1 MITKESIENLSQRLN
16 IVDIIEN
23 YIEVKKQGS
32 SFVCICPFH
41 ADKNPSMHINPTKG
55 FYHCFACKAGGDAFK
70 FVMDYEKLSFADA
83 VEKVASLSNFTLSYT
98 KEKQENKKEL
108 KSILPSLN
116 AYFKD
121 NLKHHKEILTYLYQR
136 ALNDKDIAKFE
147 LGFAGASEDSIRL
160 LQNQKIPLEDAMSV
174 GALKKDENNEFYASF
189 IWRITFPIYD
199 HKDLLVGFGGRTL
212 NPNAPAKNVNSPQ
225 NILFDKSRIF
235 YAFNIAKENI
245 AKKKEIIVCEGYMD
259 AIAFHKAGFNN
270 AVAVLGTA
278 LTEHHL
284 PLIRRYDA
292 KVILCFDNDEAGL
305 KAATRSAFLLS
316 TNKIDG
322 KVAILQGGKDPA
334 ELVAKNESAKLH
346 NILDEG
352 IELGEFYIRRLIST
366 HSIISALDKQKA
378 LETIQK
384 FTFNLEPLVANS
396 YTSLVS
402 NLLKVDE
409 KFIVLSQNSKKT
421 IQTPLISQNKYN
433 FPKEKIHIAEL
444 ELIAFLKQHPDI
456 CNDFKQISDS
466 VCFKHKILLDKIL
479 EKKGYEDSDI
489 REFENK
495 NIRKNLNYSEF
506 LLGIC
511 KVNLA
516 FLNNVK
522 IKNSTLALKKQLFTL
537 IDKNLNLYFFI
548 MEAAVSYFTP
558 KSEKRK
564 IKKNEHLQCLNLHI
578 SLNED
583 LIKTCKVQGKKI
595 GFKMEFDS
603 QNALENAKKS
613 LKDKQLDMVCL

>member
-41 ADKNPSMHINPTKG
+41 ADKNPSMHINPIKG

-121 NLKHHKEILTYLYQR
+121 NLKHHKEVLTYLYQR

-212 NPNAPAKNVNSPQ
+212 NPNVPAKYVNSPQ

-334 ELVAKNESAKLH
+334 ELVAKNESTKLH

-489 REFENK
+489 REFESK

-522 IKNSTLALKKQLFTL
+522 IKNSTLALKKQLFML
-537 IDKNLNLYFFI
+537 IDKNLNLL
-548 MEAAVSYFTP
+548 
-558 KSEKRK
+558 
-564 IKKNEHLQCLNLHI
+564 IKNLNTEELNNFLKEYLSFLKYEKNEEILQQSFRNLNGI
-578 SLNED
+578 FGNKNFTAYD
-583 LIKTCKVQGKKI
+583 L
-595 GFKMEFDS
+595 GFS
-603 QNALENAKKS
+603 IQNNDEPF
-613 LKDKQLDMVCL
+613 

>member
-83 VEKVASLSNFTLSYT
+83 VEKVANLSNFTLSYT

-121 NLKHHKEILTYLYQR
+121 NLKHHKEVLTYLYQR

-212 NPNAPAKNVNSPQ
+212 NPNVPAKYVNSPQ

-305 KAATRSAFLLS
+305 KAATRSTFLLS

-346 NILDEG
+346 DILDGG

-396 YTSLVS
+396 YTNLVS

-489 REFENK
+489 REFESK

-537 IDKNLNLYFFI
+537 IDKNLNLVIKNLNTEELNNFLKEYLSFL
-548 MEAAVSYFTP
+548 
-558 KSEKRK
+558 KHEKNEEILQQSFRNLSG
-564 IKKNEHLQCLNLHI
+564 IFGKKNFTAC
-578 SLNED
+578 D
-583 LIKTCKVQGKKI
+583 L
-595 GFKMEFDS
+595 GFSTQDNDEPF
-603 QNALENAKKS
+603 
-613 LKDKQLDMVCL
+613 

>member
-16 IVDIIEN
+16 IVDVIEN

-121 NLKHHKEILTYLYQR
+121 NLKHHKEVLTYLYQR

-189 IWRITFPIYD
+189 IWRVTFPIYD

-212 NPNAPAKNVNSPQ
+212 NPNVPAKYVNSPQ

-334 ELVAKNESAKLH
+334 ELVAKNESTKLH
-346 NILDEG
+346 DILDEG

-378 LETIQK
+378 LETIQQ

-489 REFENK
+489 REFESK

-537 IDKNLNLYFFI
+537 ID
-548 MEAAVSYFTP
+548 
-558 KSEKRK
+558 
-564 IKKNEHLQCLNLHI
+564 
-578 SLNED
+578 
-583 LIKTCKVQGKKI
+583 
-595 GFKMEFDS
+595 
-603 QNALENAKKS
+603 
-613 LKDKQLDMVCL
+613 

>member
-41 ADKNPSMHINPTKG
+41 ADKNPSMHINPNKG

-70 FVMDYEKLSFADA
+70 FVMDYEKLSFSDA

-108 KSILPSLN
+108 KSILPILN

-121 NLKHHKEILTYLYQR
+121 NLKHHKEVLTYLYQR

-212 NPNAPAKNVNSPQ
+212 NPNVPAKYVNSPQ

-334 ELVAKNESAKLH
+334 ELVAKNESTKLH

-396 YTSLVS
+396 YTGLVS

-489 REFENK
+489 REFESK

-537 IDKNLNLYFFI
+537 IDKNLNLL
-548 MEAAVSYFTP
+548 
-558 KSEKRK
+558 
-564 IKKNEHLQCLNLHI
+564 IKNLNTEELNNFLKEYLSFLKYEKNEEILQQSFRNLNGI
-578 SLNED
+578 FGNKNFTVYD
-583 LIKTCKVQGKKI
+583 L
-595 GFKMEFDS
+595 GFSAQDNDEPF
-603 QNALENAKKS
+603 
-613 LKDKQLDMVCL
+613 

>member
-41 ADKNPSMHINPTKG
+41 ADKNPSMHINPIKG

-121 NLKHHKEILTYLYQR
+121 NLKHHKEVLTYLYQR

-212 NPNAPAKNVNSPQ
+212 NPNVPAKYVNSPQ

-334 ELVAKNESAKLH
+334 ELVAKNESAKLY
-346 NILDEG
+346 NILDKG

-537 IDKNLNLYFFI
+537 IDK
-548 MEAAVSYFTP
+548 
-558 KSEKRK
+558 
-564 IKKNEHLQCLNLHI
+564 
-578 SLNED
+578 
-583 LIKTCKVQGKKI
+583 
-595 GFKMEFDS
+595 
-603 QNALENAKKS
+603 
-613 LKDKQLDMVCL
+613 

>member
-121 NLKHHKEILTYLYQR
+121 NLKHHKEVLTYLYQR

-160 LQNQKIPLEDAMSV
+160 FHNEKIPLEDAMSV

-212 NPNAPAKNVNSPQ
+212 NPNVAAKYVNSPQ

-245 AKKKEIIVCEGYMD
+245 AKKKEMIVCEGYMD

-334 ELVAKNESAKLH
+334 ELVAKNESTKLY

-378 LETIQK
+378 LETIQQ

-489 REFENK
+489 REFESK

-537 IDKNLNLYFFI
+537 IDKNLNLL
-548 MEAAVSYFTP
+548 
-558 KSEKRK
+558 
-564 IKKNEHLQCLNLHI
+564 IKNLNTEELNNFLKEYLSFLKYEKNEEILQQSFRNLNGI
-578 SLNED
+578 FGNKNFTAYD
-583 LIKTCKVQGKKI
+583 L
-595 GFKMEFDS
+595 GFS
-603 QNALENAKKS
+603 IQNNDEPF
-613 LKDKQLDMVCL
+613 

>member
-121 NLKHHKEILTYLYQR
+121 NLKHHKEVLTYLYQR

-189 IWRITFPIYD
+189 IWRVTFPIYD

-212 NPNAPAKNVNSPQ
+212 NPNVPAKYVNSPQ

-334 ELVAKNESAKLH
+334 ELVAKNESTKLH
-346 NILDEG
+346 DILDEG

-489 REFENK
+489 REFESK

-537 IDKNLNLYFFI
+537 IDKNLNLL
-548 MEAAVSYFTP
+548 
-558 KSEKRK
+558 
-564 IKKNEHLQCLNLHI
+564 IKNLNTEELNNFLKEYLSFLKYEKNEEILQQSFRNLNGI
-578 SLNED
+578 FSNKNFTAYD
-583 LIKTCKVQGKKI
+583 L
-595 GFKMEFDS
+595 GFSAQDNDEPF
-603 QNALENAKKS
+603 
-613 LKDKQLDMVCL
+613 

>member
-41 ADKNPSMHINPTKG
+41 ADKNPSMHINPIKG

-70 FVMDYEKLSFADA
+70 FVMDYEKLSFTDA

-121 NLKHHKEILTYLYQR
+121 NLKHHKEVLTYLYQR

-212 NPNAPAKNVNSPQ
+212 NPNVPAKYVNSPQ

-334 ELVAKNESAKLH
+334 ELVAKNESTKLH

-489 REFENK
+489 REFESK

-537 IDKNLNLYFFI
+537 IDKNLNL
-548 MEAAVSYFTP
+548 
-558 KSEKRK
+558 
-564 IKKNEHLQCLNLHI
+564 
-578 SLNED
+578 
-583 LIKTCKVQGKKI
+583 LIKNLNTEELNN
-595 GFKMEFDS
+595 F
-603 QNALENAKKS
+603 L
-613 LKDKQLDMVCL
+613 

>member
-121 NLKHHKEILTYLYQR
+121 NLKHHKEALTYLYQR

-189 IWRITFPIYD
+189 IWRVTFPIYD

-212 NPNAPAKNVNSPQ
+212 NPNVPAKYVNSPQ

-334 ELVAKNESAKLH
+334 ELVAKNESTKLH

-378 LETIQK
+378 LETIQQ

-489 REFENK
+489 REFESK

-537 IDKNLNLYFFI
+537 IDK
-548 MEAAVSYFTP
+548 
-558 KSEKRK
+558 
-564 IKKNEHLQCLNLHI
+564 
-578 SLNED
+578 
-583 LIKTCKVQGKKI
+583 
-595 GFKMEFDS
+595 
-603 QNALENAKKS
+603 
-613 LKDKQLDMVCL
+613 

>member
-121 NLKHHKEILTYLYQR
+121 NLKHHKEVLTYLYQR

-212 NPNAPAKNVNSPQ
+212 NPNVPAKYVNSPQ

-334 ELVAKNESAKLH
+334 ELVAKNESTKLH

-378 LETIQK
+378 LETIQQ

-409 KFIVLSQNSKKT
+409 KFIVLSQNSKKN

-489 REFENK
+489 REFESK

-537 IDKNLNLYFFI
+537 IDKNLNLL
-548 MEAAVSYFTP
+548 
-558 KSEKRK
+558 
-564 IKKNEHLQCLNLHI
+564 IKNLNTEELNNFLKEYLSFLKYEKNEEILQQSFRNLNGI
-578 SLNED
+578 FGNKNFTAYD
-583 LIKTCKVQGKKI
+583 L
-595 GFKMEFDS
+595 GFS
-603 QNALENAKKS
+603 IQNNDEPF
-613 LKDKQLDMVCL
+613 

>member
-41 ADKNPSMHINPTKG
+41 ADKNPSMHINPIKG

-70 FVMDYEKLSFADA
+70 FVMDYKKLSFADA

-121 NLKHHKEILTYLYQR
+121 NLKHHKEVLTYLYQR

-212 NPNAPAKNVNSPQ
+212 NPNVPAKYVNSPQ

-334 ELVAKNESAKLH
+334 ELVAKNESTKLH

-489 REFENK
+489 REFESK

-537 IDKNLNLYFFI
+537 IDKNLNL
-548 MEAAVSYFTP
+548 
-558 KSEKRK
+558 
-564 IKKNEHLQCLNLHI
+564 
-578 SLNED
+578 
-583 LIKTCKVQGKKI
+583 LIK
-595 GFKMEFDS
+595 
-603 QNALENAKKS
+603 NL
-613 LKDKQLDMVCL
+613 

>member
-41 ADKNPSMHINPTKG
+41 ADKNPSMHINPIKG

-121 NLKHHKEILTYLYQR
+121 NLKHHKEVLTYLYQR

-212 NPNAPAKNVNSPQ
+212 NPNVPAKYVNSPQ

-334 ELVAKNESAKLH
+334 ELVAKNESTKLH

-489 REFENK
+489 REFESK

-537 IDKNLNLYFFI
+537 IDKNLNLL
-548 MEAAVSYFTP
+548 
-558 KSEKRK
+558 
-564 IKKNEHLQCLNLHI
+564 IKNLNTAELNNFLKEYLSFLKYEKNEEILQQSFRNLNGI
-578 SLNED
+578 FGNKNFTAYD
-583 LIKTCKVQGKKI
+583 L
-595 GFKMEFDS
+595 GFS
-603 QNALENAKKS
+603 IQNNDEP
-613 LKDKQLDMVCL
+613 

>member
-121 NLKHHKEILTYLYQR
+121 NLKHHKEVLTYLYQR

-160 LQNQKIPLEDAMSV
+160 LQNQKIPLEDAISV

-212 NPNAPAKNVNSPQ
+212 NPNVPAKYVNSPQ

-334 ELVAKNESAKLH
+334 ELVAKNESTKLH

-489 REFENK
+489 REFESK

-537 IDKNLNLYFFI
+537 IDKNLNLL
-548 MEAAVSYFTP
+548 
-558 KSEKRK
+558 
-564 IKKNEHLQCLNLHI
+564 IKNLNTEELNNFLKEYLSFLKYEKNEEILQQSFRNLNGI
-578 SLNED
+578 FSNKNFTAYD
-583 LIKTCKVQGKKI
+583 L
-595 GFKMEFDS
+595 GFSAQDNDEPF
-603 QNALENAKKS
+603 
-613 LKDKQLDMVCL
+613 

>member
-41 ADKNPSMHINPTKG
+41 ADKNPSMHINPIKG

-121 NLKHHKEILTYLYQR
+121 NLKHHKEVLTYLYQR

-212 NPNAPAKNVNSPQ
+212 NPNVPAKYVNSPQ

-334 ELVAKNESAKLH
+334 ELVAKNESTKLH

-489 REFENK
+489 REFESK

-537 IDKNLNLYFFI
+537 IDKNLNLL
-548 MEAAVSYFTP
+548 
-558 KSEKRK
+558 
-564 IKKNEHLQCLNLHI
+564 IKNLNTEELNNFLKEYLSFLKYEKNEEILQQSFRNLNGI
-578 SLNED
+578 FGNKNFTAYD
-583 LIKTCKVQGKKI
+583 L
-595 GFKMEFDS
+595 GFS
-603 QNALENAKKS
+603 IQNN
-613 LKDKQLDMVCL
+613 D

>member
-70 FVMDYEKLSFADA
+70 FVMDYEKLSFTDA
-83 VEKVASLSNFTLSYT
+83 VEKIANLCNFTLSYT
-98 KEKQENKKEL
+98 KEKNENKKEL
-108 KSILPSLN
+108 RTILPSLN
-116 AYFKD
+116 AYFKS
-121 NLKHHKEILTYLYQR
+121 NLKHHKEALDYLYKR
-136 ALNDKDIAKFE
+136 MLNDQDIAKFE
-147 LGFAGASEDSIRL
+147 LGFAGSSEDSIRL
-160 LQNQKIPLEDAMSV
+160 FHNEKIPLEDAMSV

-212 NPNAPAKNVNSPQ
+212 NPNVAAKYVNSPQ

-245 AKKKEIIVCEGYMD
+245 AKKKEMIVCEGYMD

-334 ELVAKNESAKLH
+334 ELVAKNESTKLY

-378 LETIQK
+378 LETIQQ

-489 REFENK
+489 REFESK

-537 IDKNLNLYFFI
+537 IDKNLN
-548 MEAAVSYFTP
+548 
-558 KSEKRK
+558 
-564 IKKNEHLQCLNLHI
+564 
-578 SLNED
+578 
-583 LIKTCKVQGKKI
+583 
-595 GFKMEFDS
+595 
-603 QNALENAKKS
+603 
-613 LKDKQLDMVCL
+613 

>member
-70 FVMDYEKLSFADA
+70 FVMDYEKLSFTDA

-212 NPNAPAKNVNSPQ
+212 NPNVPAKYVNSPQ

-334 ELVAKNESAKLH
+334 ELVAKNESTKLH

-444 ELIAFLKQHPDI
+444 ELIAFLKQYPDI

-489 REFENK
+489 REFESK

-537 IDKNLNLYFFI
+537 IDKNLNLL
-548 MEAAVSYFTP
+548 
-558 KSEKRK
+558 
-564 IKKNEHLQCLNLHI
+564 IKNLNTAELNNFLKEYLSFLKYEKNEEILQQSFRNLNGI
-578 SLNED
+578 FGNKNFTAYD
-583 LIKTCKVQGKKI
+583 L
-595 GFKMEFDS
+595 GFS
-603 QNALENAKKS
+603 IQNN
-613 LKDKQLDMVCL
+613 DKPF

>member
-121 NLKHHKEILTYLYQR
+121 NLKHHKEVLTYLYQR

-212 NPNAPAKNVNSPQ
+212 NPNVPAKYVNSPQ

-334 ELVAKNESAKLH
+334 ELVAKNESTKLH

-378 LETIQK
+378 LEAIQK

-489 REFENK
+489 REFESK

-537 IDKNLNLYFFI
+537 IDKNLNLL
-548 MEAAVSYFTP
+548 
-558 KSEKRK
+558 
-564 IKKNEHLQCLNLHI
+564 IKNLNTEELNNFLKEYLSFLKYEKNEEILQQSFRNLNGI
-578 SLNED
+578 FGNRNFTAYD
-583 LIKTCKVQGKKI
+583 L
-595 GFKMEFDS
+595 GFS
-603 QNALENAKKS
+603 IQNNDEPF
-613 LKDKQLDMVCL
+613 

>member
-41 ADKNPSMHINPTKG
+41 ADKNPSMHINPIKG

-70 FVMDYEKLSFADA
+70 FVMDYEKLSFTDA

-121 NLKHHKEILTYLYQR
+121 NLKHHKEVLTYLYQR

-212 NPNAPAKNVNSPQ
+212 NPNVPAKYVNSPQ

-334 ELVAKNESAKLH
+334 ELVAKNESTKLH

-466 VCFKHKILLDKIL
+466 ACFKHKILLDKIL

-489 REFENK
+489 REFESK

-537 IDKNLNLYFFI
+537 IDKNLNL
-548 MEAAVSYFTP
+548 
-558 KSEKRK
+558 
-564 IKKNEHLQCLNLHI
+564 
-578 SLNED
+578 
-583 LIKTCKVQGKKI
+583 
-595 GFKMEFDS
+595 
-603 QNALENAKKS
+603 
-613 LKDKQLDMVCL
+613 

>member
-41 ADKNPSMHINPTKG
+41 ADKNPSMHINPIKG

-121 NLKHHKEILTYLYQR
+121 NLKHHKEVLTYLYQR

-212 NPNAPAKNVNSPQ
+212 NPNVPAKYVNSPQ

-334 ELVAKNESAKLH
+334 ELVAKNESTKLH

-489 REFENK
+489 REFESK

-537 IDKNLNLYFFI
+537 IDKNLNLL
-548 MEAAVSYFTP
+548 
-558 KSEKRK
+558 
-564 IKKNEHLQCLNLHI
+564 IKNLNTEELNNFLKEYLSFLKYEKNEEILQQSFRNLNGI
-578 SLNED
+578 
-583 LIKTCKVQGKKI
+583 
-595 GFKMEFDS
+595 F
-603 QNALENAKKS
+603 
-613 LKDKQLDMVCL
+613 

>member
-41 ADKNPSMHINPTKG
+41 ADKNPSMHINPIKG

-121 NLKHHKEILTYLYQR
+121 NLKHHKEVLTYLYQR

-212 NPNAPAKNVNSPQ
+212 NPNVPAKYVNSPQ

-334 ELVAKNESAKLH
+334 ELVAKNESAKLY
-346 NILDEG
+346 NILDKG

-396 YTSLVS
+396 YTNLVS

-537 IDKNLNLYFFI
+537 IDKNLNLL
-548 MEAAVSYFTP
+548 
-558 KSEKRK
+558 
-564 IKKNEHLQCLNLHI
+564 IKNLNTEELNNFLKEYLSFLKYEKNEEILQQSFRNLNGI
-578 SLNED
+578 FGNKNFTAYD
-583 LIKTCKVQGKKI
+583 L
-595 GFKMEFDS
+595 GFS
-603 QNALENAKKS
+603 IQNNDEPF
-613 LKDKQLDMVCL
+613 

>member
-70 FVMDYEKLSFADA
+70 FVMDYEKLSFTDA
-83 VEKVASLSNFTLSYT
+83 VEKIANLCNFTLSYT
-98 KEKQENKKEL
+98 KEKNENKKEL
-108 KSILPSLN
+108 RTILPSLN
-116 AYFKD
+116 AYFKS
-121 NLKHHKEILTYLYQR
+121 NLKHHKEALDYLYKR
-136 ALNDKDIAKFE
+136 MLNDQDIAKFE
-147 LGFAGASEDSIRL
+147 LGFAGSSEDSIRL
-160 LQNQKIPLEDAMSV
+160 FHNEKIPLEDAMSV

-212 NPNAPAKNVNSPQ
+212 NPNVAAKYVNSPQ

-245 AKKKEIIVCEGYMD
+245 AKKKEMIVCEGYMD

-278 LTEHHL
+278 LTENHL

-334 ELVAKNESAKLH
+334 ELVAKNESTKLY

-378 LETIQK
+378 LETIQQ

-489 REFENK
+489 REFESK

-537 IDKNLNLYFFI
+537 IDKNLNL
-548 MEAAVSYFTP
+548 
-558 KSEKRK
+558 
-564 IKKNEHLQCLNLHI
+564 
-578 SLNED
+578 
-583 LIKTCKVQGKKI
+583 LIKNLNT
-595 GFKMEFDS
+595 
-603 QNALENAKKS
+603 
-613 LKDKQLDMVCL
+613 

>member
-41 ADKNPSMHINPTKG
+41 ADKNPSMHINPIKG

-121 NLKHHKEILTYLYQR
+121 NLKHHKEVLTYLYQR

-212 NPNAPAKNVNSPQ
+212 NPNVPAKYVNSPQ

-334 ELVAKNESAKLH
+334 ELVAKNESTKLH

-489 REFENK
+489 REFESK
-495 NIRKNLNYSEF
+495 NILKNLNYSEF

-537 IDKNLNLYFFI
+537 IDKNLNLL
-548 MEAAVSYFTP
+548 
-558 KSEKRK
+558 
-564 IKKNEHLQCLNLHI
+564 IKNLNTEELNNFLKEYLSFLKYEKNEEILQQSFRNLNGI
-578 SLNED
+578 FGNKNFTAYD
-583 LIKTCKVQGKKI
+583 L
-595 GFKMEFDS
+595 GFS
-603 QNALENAKKS
+603 IQNNDEPF
-613 LKDKQLDMVCL
+613 

>member
-121 NLKHHKEILTYLYQR
+121 NLKHHKEVLTYLYQR

-212 NPNAPAKNVNSPQ
+212 NPNVPAKYVNSPQ

-245 AKKKEIIVCEGYMD
+245 AQKKEIIVCEGYMD

-334 ELVAKNESAKLH
+334 ELVAKNESTKLH
-346 NILDEG
+346 DILDEG

-489 REFENK
+489 REFESK

-537 IDKNLNLYFFI
+537 IDKNLNLL
-548 MEAAVSYFTP
+548 
-558 KSEKRK
+558 
-564 IKKNEHLQCLNLHI
+564 IKNLNTAELNNFLKEYLSFLKYEKNEEILQQSFRNLNGI
-578 SLNED
+578 FGNKNFTAYD
-583 LIKTCKVQGKKI
+583 L
-595 GFKMEFDS
+595 GFS
-603 QNALENAKKS
+603 IQNNDEPF
-613 LKDKQLDMVCL
+613 

>member
-41 ADKNPSMHINPTKG
+41 ADKNPSMHINPIKG

-121 NLKHHKEILTYLYQR
+121 NLKHHKEVLTYLYQR

-212 NPNAPAKNVNSPQ
+212 NPNVPAKYVNSPQ

-334 ELVAKNESAKLH
+334 ELVAKNESTKLH
-346 NILDEG
+346 DILDEG

-378 LETIQK
+378 LEAIQK

-489 REFENK
+489 REFESK

-537 IDKNLNLYFFI
+537 IDKNLNLL
-548 MEAAVSYFTP
+548 
-558 KSEKRK
+558 
-564 IKKNEHLQCLNLHI
+564 IKNLNTEELNNFLKEYLSFLKYEKNEEILQQSFRNLNGI
-578 SLNED
+578 FGNKNFTAYD
-583 LIKTCKVQGKKI
+583 L
-595 GFKMEFDS
+595 GFS
-603 QNALENAKKS
+603 IQNNDEPF
-613 LKDKQLDMVCL
+613 

>member
-41 ADKNPSMHINPTKG
+41 ADKNPSMHINPIKG

-121 NLKHHKEILTYLYQR
+121 NLKHHKEVLTYLYQR

-212 NPNAPAKNVNSPQ
+212 NPNVPAKYVNSPQ

-334 ELVAKNESAKLH
+334 ELVAKNESTKLH

-489 REFENK
+489 REFESK

-537 IDKNLNLYFFI
+537 IDKNLNLL
-548 MEAAVSYFTP
+548 
-558 KSEKRK
+558 
-564 IKKNEHLQCLNLHI
+564 IKNLNTAELNNFLKEYLSFLKYEKNEEILQQSFRNLNGI
-578 SLNED
+578 
-583 LIKTCKVQGKKI
+583 
-595 GFKMEFDS
+595 
-603 QNALENAKKS
+603 
-613 LKDKQLDMVCL
+613 

>member
-121 NLKHHKEILTYLYQR
+121 NLKHHKEVLTYLYQR

-212 NPNAPAKNVNSPQ
+212 NPNVPAKYVNSPQ

-334 ELVAKNESAKLH
+334 ELVAKNESTKLH

-378 LETIQK
+378 LEAIQK

-489 REFENK
+489 REFESK

-537 IDKNLNLYFFI
+537 IDKNLNL
-548 MEAAVSYFTP
+548 
-558 KSEKRK
+558 
-564 IKKNEHLQCLNLHI
+564 
-578 SLNED
+578 
-583 LIKTCKVQGKKI
+583 LIKNLNT
-595 GFKMEFDS
+595 EEL
-603 QNALENAKKS
+603 N
-613 LKDKQLDMVCL
+613 

>member
-41 ADKNPSMHINPTKG
+41 ADKNPSMHINPIKG

-121 NLKHHKEILTYLYQR
+121 NLKHHKEVLTYLYQR

-212 NPNAPAKNVNSPQ
+212 NPNVPAKYVNSPQ

-292 KVILCFDNDEAGL
+292 KVILCFDNDETGL

-334 ELVAKNESAKLH
+334 ELVAKNESTKLH

-489 REFENK
+489 REFESK

-537 IDKNLNLYFFI
+537 IDKNLNLL
-548 MEAAVSYFTP
+548 
-558 KSEKRK
+558 
-564 IKKNEHLQCLNLHI
+564 IKNLNTAELNNFLKEYLSFLKYEKNEEILQQSFRNLNGI
-578 SLNED
+578 FGNKNFTAYD
-583 LIKTCKVQGKKI
+583 L
-595 GFKMEFDS
+595 GFS
-603 QNALENAKKS
+603 IQNNDEPF
-613 LKDKQLDMVCL
+613 

>member
-41 ADKNPSMHINPTKG
+41 ADKNPSMHINPIKG

-121 NLKHHKEILTYLYQR
+121 NLKHHKEVLTYLYQR

-212 NPNAPAKNVNSPQ
+212 NPNVPAKYVNSPQ

-334 ELVAKNESAKLH
+334 ELVAKNESTKLH

-384 FTFNLEPLVANS
+384 FTFKLEPLVANS

-489 REFENK
+489 REFESK

-537 IDKNLNLYFFI
+537 IDKNLNLL
-548 MEAAVSYFTP
+548 
-558 KSEKRK
+558 
-564 IKKNEHLQCLNLHI
+564 IKNLNTEELNNFLKEYLSFLKYEKNEEILQQSFRNLNGI
-578 SLNED
+578 FGNKNFTAYD
-583 LIKTCKVQGKKI
+583 L
-595 GFKMEFDS
+595 GFS
-603 QNALENAKKS
+603 IQNNDEPF
-613 LKDKQLDMVCL
+613 

>member
-41 ADKNPSMHINPTKG
+41 ADKNPSMHINPIKG

-121 NLKHHKEILTYLYQR
+121 NLKHHKEVLTYLYQR

-212 NPNAPAKNVNSPQ
+212 NPNVPAKYVNSPQ

-334 ELVAKNESAKLH
+334 ELVAKNESAKLY
-346 NILDEG
+346 NILDKG

-537 IDKNLNLYFFI
+537 IDKNLNLL
-548 MEAAVSYFTP
+548 
-558 KSEKRK
+558 
-564 IKKNEHLQCLNLHI
+564 IKNLNTEELNNFLKEYLSFLKYEKNEEILQQSFRNLN
-578 SLNED
+578 
-583 LIKTCKVQGKKI
+583 G
-595 GFKMEFDS
+595 
-603 QNALENAKKS
+603 
-613 LKDKQLDMVCL
+613 

>member
-147 LGFAGASEDSIRL
+147 LGFAGASEDNIRL

-212 NPNAPAKNVNSPQ
+212 NPNAPAKYVNSPQ

-537 IDKNLNLYFFI
+537 IDKNLNLL
-548 MEAAVSYFTP
+548 
-558 KSEKRK
+558 
-564 IKKNEHLQCLNLHI
+564 IKNLNTEELNNFLKEYLSFLKYEKNEEILQQSFRNLNGI
-578 SLNED
+578 FGNKNFTAYD
-583 LIKTCKVQGKKI
+583 L
-595 GFKMEFDS
+595 GFS
-603 QNALENAKKS
+603 IQNNDEPF
-613 LKDKQLDMVCL
+613 

>member
-41 ADKNPSMHINPTKG
+41 ADKNPSMHINPIKG

-70 FVMDYEKLSFADA
+70 FVMDYEKLSFTDA

-121 NLKHHKEILTYLYQR
+121 NLKHHKEVLTYLYQR

-212 NPNAPAKNVNSPQ
+212 NPNVPAKYVNSPQ

-334 ELVAKNESAKLH
+334 ELVAKNESTKLH

-378 LETIQK
+378 LEAIQK

-489 REFENK
+489 REFESK

-537 IDKNLNLYFFI
+537 IDKNL
-548 MEAAVSYFTP
+548 
-558 KSEKRK
+558 
-564 IKKNEHLQCLNLHI
+564 
-578 SLNED
+578 
-583 LIKTCKVQGKKI
+583 
-595 GFKMEFDS
+595 
-603 QNALENAKKS
+603 
-613 LKDKQLDMVCL
+613 

>member
-41 ADKNPSMHINPTKG
+41 TDKNPSMHINPTKG

-121 NLKHHKEILTYLYQR
+121 NLKHHKEVLTYLYQR

-147 LGFAGASEDSIRL
+147 LGFAGTSEDSIRL

-212 NPNAPAKNVNSPQ
+212 NPNVPAKYVNSPQ

-245 AKKKEIIVCEGYMD
+245 AKKKEIIICEGYMD

-334 ELVAKNESAKLH
+334 ELVAKNESTKLH
-346 NILDEG
+346 DILDEG

-409 KFIVLSQNSKKT
+409 KFIVLSQNSKKN

-489 REFENK
+489 REFESK

-537 IDKNLNLYFFI
+537 IDKNLNLL
-548 MEAAVSYFTP
+548 
-558 KSEKRK
+558 
-564 IKKNEHLQCLNLHI
+564 IKNLNTEELNNFLKEYLSFLKYEKNEEILQQSFRNLNGI
-578 SLNED
+578 FGNKNFTAYD
-583 LIKTCKVQGKKI
+583 L
-595 GFKMEFDS
+595 GFS
-603 QNALENAKKS
+603 IQNNDEPF
-613 LKDKQLDMVCL
+613 

>member
-121 NLKHHKEILTYLYQR
+121 NLKHHKEVLTYLYQR
-136 ALNDKDIAKFE
+136 VLNDKDIAKFE

-212 NPNAPAKNVNSPQ
+212 NPNVPAKYVNSPQ

-305 KAATRSAFLLS
+305 KAATRSTFLLS

-346 NILDEG
+346 DILDEG

-396 YTSLVS
+396 YTNLVS

-489 REFENK
+489 REFESK
-495 NIRKNLNYSEF
+495 NIRKNLNYNEF

-537 IDKNLNLYFFI
+537 IDKNLNLVIKNLNTEELNNFLKEYLSFL
-548 MEAAVSYFTP
+548 
-558 KSEKRK
+558 KHEKNEEILQQSFRNLSR
-564 IKKNEHLQCLNLHI
+564 IFGKKNFTAC
-578 SLNED
+578 D
-583 LIKTCKVQGKKI
+583 L
-595 GFKMEFDS
+595 GFSTQDNDEPF
-603 QNALENAKKS
+603 
-613 LKDKQLDMVCL
+613 

>member
-121 NLKHHKEILTYLYQR
+121 NLKHHKEVLTYLYQR

-212 NPNAPAKNVNSPQ
+212 NPNVPAKYVNSPQ

-334 ELVAKNESAKLH
+334 ELVAKNESTKLH

-378 LETIQK
+378 LEAIQK

-489 REFENK
+489 REFESK

-537 IDKNLNLYFFI
+537 IDKNLNL
-548 MEAAVSYFTP
+548 
-558 KSEKRK
+558 
-564 IKKNEHLQCLNLHI
+564 
-578 SLNED
+578 
-583 LIKTCKVQGKKI
+583 LIKNLNT
-595 GFKMEFDS
+595 EE
-603 QNALENAKKS
+603 L
-613 LKDKQLDMVCL
+613 

>member
-41 ADKNPSMHINPTKG
+41 ADKNPSMHINPIKG

-70 FVMDYEKLSFADA
+70 FVMDYEKLSFTDA

-121 NLKHHKEILTYLYQR
+121 NLKHHKEVLTYLYQR

-189 IWRITFPIYD
+189 IWRVTFPIYD

-212 NPNAPAKNVNSPQ
+212 NPNVPAKYVNSPQ

-334 ELVAKNESAKLH
+334 ELVAKNESTKLH

-489 REFENK
+489 REFESK

-537 IDKNLNLYFFI
+537 IDKNLNL
-548 MEAAVSYFTP
+548 
-558 KSEKRK
+558 
-564 IKKNEHLQCLNLHI
+564 
-578 SLNED
+578 
-583 LIKTCKVQGKKI
+583 LIKNLNT
-595 GFKMEFDS
+595 
-603 QNALENAKKS
+603 
-613 LKDKQLDMVCL
+613 

>member
-98 KEKQENKKEL
+98 KKKQENKKEL

-121 NLKHHKEILTYLYQR
+121 NLKHHKEVLTYLYQR

-212 NPNAPAKNVNSPQ
+212 NPNAPAKYVNSPQ

-537 IDKNLNLYFFI
+537 IDKNLNLL
-548 MEAAVSYFTP
+548 
-558 KSEKRK
+558 
-564 IKKNEHLQCLNLHI
+564 IKNLNTEELNNFLKEYLSFLKYEKNEEILQQSFRNLNGI
-578 SLNED
+578 FGNKNFTAYD
-583 LIKTCKVQGKKI
+583 L
-595 GFKMEFDS
+595 GFS
-603 QNALENAKKS
+603 IQNNDEPF
-613 LKDKQLDMVCL
+613 

>member
-41 ADKNPSMHINPTKG
+41 ADKNPSMHINPIKG

-212 NPNAPAKNVNSPQ
+212 NPNVPAKYVNSPQ

-334 ELVAKNESAKLH
+334 ELVAKNESTKLH

-489 REFENK
+489 REFESK

-537 IDKNLNLYFFI
+537 IDKNLNL
-548 MEAAVSYFTP
+548 
-558 KSEKRK
+558 
-564 IKKNEHLQCLNLHI
+564 
-578 SLNED
+578 
-583 LIKTCKVQGKKI
+583 LIKNLNT
-595 GFKMEFDS
+595 
-603 QNALENAKKS
+603 A
-613 LKDKQLDMVCL
+613 

>member
-212 NPNAPAKNVNSPQ
+212 NPNVPAKYVNSPQ

-322 KVAILQGGKDPA
+322 KVAILQGEKDPA
-334 ELVAKNESAKLH
+334 ELVAKNESTKLH

-537 IDKNLNLYFFI
+537 IDKNLNLL
-548 MEAAVSYFTP
+548 
-558 KSEKRK
+558 
-564 IKKNEHLQCLNLHI
+564 IKNLNTEELNNFLKEYLSFLKYEKNEEILQQSFRNLNGI
-578 SLNED
+578 FGNKNFTAYD
-583 LIKTCKVQGKKI
+583 L
-595 GFKMEFDS
+595 GFS
-603 QNALENAKKS
+603 IQNNDEPF
-613 LKDKQLDMVCL
+613 